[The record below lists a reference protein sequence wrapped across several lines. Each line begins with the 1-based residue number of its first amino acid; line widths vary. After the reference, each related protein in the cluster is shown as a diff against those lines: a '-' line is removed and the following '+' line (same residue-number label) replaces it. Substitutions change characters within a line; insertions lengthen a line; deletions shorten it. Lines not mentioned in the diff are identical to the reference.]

1 MRRRA
6 TGKTEQK
13 ILDPVTGH
21 KQRIHQMRNSIPT
34 TWQHKDN
41 FFIGVISDT
50 HGFLPRKALNTFE
63 GTDLIIHAGDIGKP
77 EILEVLRSI
86 APVVAVRGNM
96 DYGEWTHGL
105 RQTEVVE
112 LGEVLVYV
120 LHDLYRLDVEPSA
133 AGFSA
138 VISGHSHRPS
148 VENVGGV
155 LFLNPGSAGQPGY
168 RRPASVA
175 LLHVRGSSLDTQ
187 VVDLE

>member
-1 MRRRA
+1 MRDSMS
-6 TGKTEQK
+6 TK
-13 ILDPVTGH
+13 
-21 KQRIHQMRNSIPT
+21 
-34 TWQHKDN
+34 WQHKDN

-50 HGFLPRKALNTFE
+50 HGFLPWKALNTFE

-77 EILEVLRSI
+77 EILEALRSV

-96 DYGEWTHGL
+96 DYGEWTHDL

-112 LGEVLVYV
+112 LGDVLVYV

-133 AGFSA
+133 AGFRA

-148 VENVGGV
+148 VRNADGV

-175 LLHVRGSSLDTQ
+175 LLRVRGTSLDTQ
-187 VVDLE
+187 VVELK